1 LERIRVSNEEGI
13 EMNIHSHYIA
23 FKNDF
28 NGHKIMVMF
37 LSQLDQ
43 RAIAVGIALSPA
55 GTQM

>member
-1 LERIRVSNEEGI
+1 
-13 EMNIHSHYIA
+13 MNIHSHYIA